1 LESPSSTSA
10 VLRRRFAAL
19 GSVIGVTSTISS
31 VEGATIIR
39 FRDEMEVL
47 GWAEFEFKDDCLS
60 FFIGRILTLVQ
71 TRCSGPLDISKAEG
85 EGTTVLRMH

>member
-1 LESPSSTSA
+1 
-10 VLRRRFAAL
+10 
-19 GSVIGVTSTISS
+19 
-31 VEGATIIR
+31 
-39 FRDEMEVL
+39 ML